1 MRYYF
6 LVFLI
11 YEFLAGAYFYSIY
24 TKNKGEYYSKA
35 IELAKNSFNSTVNSY
50 EMIYDNAY
58 LIQSDRLAKL
68 LYLANGASTKE
79 RDRLRQKLLK
89 EFMNFFHY
97 QKLNSLNGF
106 HLIDKYG
113 KSLLRFHKPLDYDD
127 DIIKK
132 RYSIGLI
139 STEFRYKRGFEA
151 GIFQES
157 YRFEYPLFYDGNFV
171 GSCEYSVDSQALIKE
186 MEKFYGDY
194 HQFLLNSKQIQ
205 KITSKDMI
213 KHNYFKLKIGSQYF
227 YLRKN
232 SVKKVNGDR
241 LRLIQHLE
249 EFQKALINAV
259 PTVVD
264 CKYHSTYCSV
274 VVLPIKDIKGEK
286 FAFLLVYLDKSP
298 IADLKNTFFIEMIF
312 ITLFGLI
319 LYLYIFNEIQNRKY
333 VKELIN
339 LQHDLII
346 VTDGQNVKD
355 VNKEFLNFFG
365 YKTLCDF
372 KSEHRCVC
380 DMFIKDDGY
389 LSEKKD
395 ELSWIKYIQKY
406 KDDKNHKVKMLNK
419 KHEERVFL
427 IELEE
432 IGSSNKFFILFRDI
446 TKELHIK
453 EELEERANFDTLTQ
467 IFNRSRFEFFLNKE
481 LEKAQRYKTV
491 FSLIMFDIDH
501 FKLIND
507 TYGHDVGDIV
517 LKELT
522 ALVSAHTRD
531 VDIFAR
537 WGGEEF
543 MIISQT
549 NIYQSEMF
557 AEKLRQVIEEYNF
570 TQVGSVKCSFGITQY
585 RKGDTMDTIVKRCD
599 NMLYSAKESGRNCVV
614 SLK

>member
-6 LVFLI
+6 LAFLI
-11 YEFLAGAYFYSIY
+11 YEFLFGAYFYNVY
-24 TKNKGEYYSKA
+24 TKNKKEYYNKT
-35 IELAKNSFNSTVNSY
+35 IELAKNSFNSAINGY

-58 LIQSDRLAKL
+58 LVQSDRLSRL
-68 LYLANGASTKE
+68 LYLSNGASTKE
-79 RDRLRQKLLK
+79 RDGLRQKLLK

-106 HLIDKYG
+106 HLVDKYG

-157 YRFEYPLFYDGNFV
+157 YHFEYPLFYDGNFV
-171 GSCEYSVDSQALIKE
+171 GSCEYNVDSQALIKE
-186 MEKFYGDY
+186 MGKFYGDY

-205 KITSKDMI
+205 KITLKDRI

-232 SVKKVNGDR
+232 SAKKVNGDR
-241 LRLIQHLE
+241 FRFIQHLE

-298 IADLKNTFFIEMIF
+298 IANLKNTFFIEMIF
-312 ITLFGLI
+312 ITLFGLM
-319 LYLYIFNEIQNRKY
+319 LYLYIFKEIQNRKY
-333 VKELIN
+333 AKELIN
-339 LQHDLII
+339 LQSDLIL
-346 VTDGQNVKD
+346 VSDGKNIED
-355 VNKEFLNFFG
+355 TNSAFLNFFG
-365 YKTLCDF
+365 YETLSLF
-372 KSEHRCVC
+372 KEENSCVC
-380 DMFIKDDGY
+380 NRFIKEDGY
-389 LSEKKD
+389 LQD
-395 ELSWIKYIQKY
+395 EITELNWISYIQKN
-406 KDDKNHKVKMLNK
+406 KEQNHKVKMLNTK
-419 KHEERVFL
+419 NEERIFSVE
-427 IELEE
+427 IER
-432 IGSSNKFFILFRDI
+432 IRNSHKFFILFRDI
-446 TKELHIK
+446 TEELYK
-453 EELEERANFDTLTQ
+453 KKELEERANFDALTQ
-467 IFNRSRFEFFLNKE
+467 IFNRSRFEFFLKKE
-481 LEKAQRYKTV
+481 LEKAERYGTI
-491 FSLIMFDIDH
+491 FSLVMFDIDH

-522 ALVSAHTRD
+522 GLVSVHTRD

-549 NIYQSEMF
+549 DIYQSEMF
-557 AEKLRQVIEEYNF
+557 AEKLRQVIEENVF
-570 TQVGSVKCSFGITQY
+570 TKVGSVKCSFGISQY

-599 NMLYSAKESGRNCVV
+599 NMLYSAKESGRNCVA